1 MPFDNAI
8 REALAEMGVCNL
20 EDIFWDLPS
29 PRLYEH
35 VIRNREGHLAHMG
48 ALVVRT
54 GHFTGRAVKDKFI
67 VDDATSHDKVWWGEF
82 NRAFSE
88 QKFDNL
94 YRRVCRYLEGQQVYV
109 EDCLVGADSQFE
121 KPVRVITQDAW
132 HALFARTMFVRPVDL
147 GRDIGVREPEF
158 TVLHVPHFH
167 AMPSQ
172 DGTHSE
178 AFVILHLARRLVLI
192 GGTAYAGEIKKSI
205 FTIMN
210 YLLPEEDVLPMHAS
224 ANVGEKGDVAIFFGL
239 SGTGKTTLSS
249 DPRRRLIGDDEHG
262 WSHHDVFNFEGGCY
276 AKVIGLSREK
286 EPLIYAATE
295 RFGTILENVCFDT
308 LTRRVNFDDASLTE
322 NTRAA
327 YPIQAIA
334 NAVYPGVAAQ
344 PGNVVM
350 LTADAFGVLPPIA
363 RLTPTQAMYFFL
375 LGYSAKVAGTEAGV
389 SEPEATFSP
398 CFGAPFMARHP
409 RVYARMLGEKLRRQH
424 VNCWLIN
431 TGWSGGPYG
440 VGERM
445 DIDVTRAVLNAALDG
460 ALNDVEYDTDDV
472 FGLHIPRACPGVDT
486 AILHPA
492 HTWNSMEAY
501 TQAARRLKRKFE
513 QQYAML
519 DDAGDMRES
528 ARMIHGQHDLQ
539 GDNGCAG

>member
-1 MPFDNAI
+1 MPFDRAI
-8 REALAEMGVCNL
+8 RDALADMGICNL
-20 EDIFWDLPS
+20 EDIFRDLPS

-67 VDDATSHDKVWWGEF
+67 VDDPTSHDKVWWGEF
-82 NRAFSE
+82 NRAFPE
-88 QKFDNL
+88 EKFDAL
-94 YRRVCRYLEGQQVYV
+94 YWRVCRYLEGRQVYV

-132 HALFARTMFVRPVDL
+132 HALFARTMFVRPVDI

-224 ANVGEKGDVAIFFGL
+224 ANIGKKGDVAIFFGL

-249 DPRRRLIGDDEHG
+249 DPSRRLIGDDEHG
-262 WSHHDVFNFEGGCY
+262 WSQHDIFNFEGGCY
-276 AKVIGLSREK
+276 AKVAGLSRDK

-308 LTRRVNFDDASLTE
+308 LTRRVNFNDTSLTE

-344 PGNVVM
+344 PRNVVM

-363 RLTPTQAMYFFL
+363 RLTPVQAMYFFL
-375 LGYSAKVAGTEAGV
+375 LGYSAKIAGTEAGIN
-389 SEPEATFSP
+389 EPEATFSP

-409 RVYARMLGEKLRRQH
+409 KVYAQMLGEKMRRQN

-440 VGERM
+440 VGRRM
-445 DIDVTRAVLNAALDG
+445 DIEVTRSVLNAALDG
-460 ALNDVEYDTDDV
+460 LLDETEYQTDAV
-472 FGLHIPRACPGVDT
+472 FGLHIPRCCPGVD
-486 AILHPA
+486 AEILNPA
-492 HTWNSMEAY
+492 NTWHNREAY
-501 TQAARRLKRKFE
+501 TQAACRLRQCFE

-519 DDAGDMRES
+519 DDAVN
-528 ARMIHGQHDLQ
+528 I
-539 GDNGCAG
+539 

>member
-1 MPFDNAI
+1 MP
-8 REALAEMGVCNL
+8 
-20 EDIFWDLPS
+20 
-29 PRLYEH
+29 
-35 VIRNREGHLAHMG
+35 
-48 ALVVRT
+48 
-54 GHFTGRAVKDKFI
+54 VK
-67 VDDATSHDKVWWGEF
+67 S
-82 NRAFSE
+82 
-88 QKFDNL
+88 
-94 YRRVCRYLEGQQVYV
+94 
-109 EDCLVGADSQFE
+109 
-121 KPVRVITQDAW
+121 
-132 HALFARTMFVRPVDL
+132 
-147 GRDIGVREPEF
+147 
-158 TVLHVPHFH
+158 
-167 AMPSQ
+167 
-172 DGTHSE
+172 
-178 AFVILHLARRLVLI
+178 
-192 GGTAYAGEIKKSI
+192 KSI

-286 EPLIYAATE
+286 EPLIYEATE

-334 NAVYPGVAAQ
+334 NAIYPGVAAQ
-344 PGNVVM
+344 PSNVVM
-350 LTADAFGVLPPIA
+350 LTADAFGVLPPIS
-363 RLTPTQAMYFFL
+363 RLTPAQAMYFFL

-409 RVYARMLGEKLRRQH
+409 KVYAQMLGEKLRQQN

-460 ALNDVEYDTDDV
+460 ALDDVEYDADAI

-486 AILHPA
+486 AILHPE
-492 HTWNSMEAY
+492 HTWSSVEAY
-501 TQAARRLKRKFE
+501 TQAARRLKQHFE

-519 DDAGDMRES
+519 DDSGD
-528 ARMIHGQHDLQ
+528 I
-539 GDNGCAG
+539 